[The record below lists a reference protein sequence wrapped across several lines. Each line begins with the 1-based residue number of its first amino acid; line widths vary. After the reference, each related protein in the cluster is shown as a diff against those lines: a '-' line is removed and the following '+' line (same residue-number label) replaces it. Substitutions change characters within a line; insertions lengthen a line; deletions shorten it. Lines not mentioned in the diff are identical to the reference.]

1 MVMGVP
7 SPDGS
12 SFPTTVER
20 GLTAITQCRV
30 ALLRAHRQLAEA
42 LEVTASLRDADA
54 EPNGNGARAWHVLG
68 APAVMTMLDALRDEL
83 LAGNVEDGEG
93 GSGLAVAAGSSLN
106 ATMSPPGSDSVHG
119 EFPPIAERSIV
130 APDAGRLHRRR
141 LVEGRP
147 VKENGIVAELRR
159 GDVRVFVRSP
169 VAGTFLSWMSAEGE
183 TVAPGRGVAWIR
195 PTDA

>member
-1 MVMGVP
+1 MVTAVP
-7 SPDGS
+7 SDGS

-20 GLTAITQCRV
+20 GLTAVTQCRV

-42 LEVTASLRDADA
+42 LEIAASLRGSDIQ
-54 EPNGNGARAWHVLG
+54 PNGNGARAWHVLG
-68 APAVMTMLDALRDEL
+68 APAAMAMLDALRDEL
-83 LAGNVEDGEG
+83 LAGGVGDGEG
-93 GSGLAVAAGSSLN
+93 EGAAAATRSLPT
-106 ATMSPPGSDSVHG
+106 ATMSPPGGDGVQG
-119 EFPPIAERSIV
+119 EFPPLAERSIV

-159 GDVRVFVRSP
+159 GDVRVYVRSP

-195 PTDA
+195 PTDG

>member
-1 MVMGVP
+1 MTGVP
-7 SPDGS
+7 SADGS

-20 GLTAITQCRV
+20 GLTAVTQCRV

-42 LEVTASLRDADA
+42 LEVTASLRDPDA
-54 EPNGNGARAWHVLG
+54 RSNGNGARAWHVLG
-68 APAVMTMLDALRDEL
+68 APAAMAMLDALRDEL
-83 LAGNVEDGEG
+83 LAGGVEDGEG
-93 GSGLAVAAGSSLN
+93 GGDPDAMESLI
-106 ATMSPPGSDSVHG
+106 ATMSPPSSGAVQG

-195 PTDA
+195 PTDG